1 MTDIVVMETS
11 KGTIEIEL
19 NRGRAPVTVKN
30 FVQYVNDGFFNG
42 LCFHRVIKRFMIQ
55 GGGFTPIGEHKKTR
69 DTIKIESRNGLKN
82 VKGSIAMARTS
93 DPDSASSQFF
103 INTADNTNLD
113 YPSFDGHGYTVFG
126 KVISGMNVV
135 DEIEGAST
143 STKMTPRGPMQDWP
157 KDEVCINKVSMK
169 EA

>member
-30 FVQYVNDGFFNG
+30 FVQYANDGFFNG
-42 LCFHRVIKRFMIQ
+42 LCFHRVIRGFMIQ
-55 GGGFTPIGEHKKTR
+55 GGGFTPTGEHKDGR
-69 DTIKIESRNGLKN
+69 DPIQIESRNGLKN
-82 VKGSIAMARTS
+82 ARGSIAMARTN
-93 DPDSASSQFF
+93 DPNSASSQFF
-103 INTADNTNLD
+103 INTADNTNLN

-126 KVISGMNVV
+126 KVISGLEVV
-135 DEIEGAST
+135 DEIERAST
-143 STKMTPRGPMQDWP
+143 GTKMSQHGPMQDWP
-157 KDEVCINKVSMK
+157 RDEICIDKVSMK

>member
-19 NRGRAPVTVKN
+19 NRGRAPITVKN
-30 FVQYVNDGFFNG
+30 FVQYVNDDFFNG

-55 GGGFTPIGEHKKTR
+55 GGGFTAEGEHRATR
-69 DTIKIESRNGLKN
+69 ANIQIESRNGLKN
-82 VKGSIAMARTS
+82 EKGTIAMARTS

-103 INTADNTNLD
+103 INTVNNANLN

-126 KVISGMNVV
+126 KVISGMEVV
-135 DEIEGAST
+135 EEIENSATGSN
-143 STKMTPRGPMQDWP
+143 MTPNGPMQDWP
-157 KDEVCINKVSMK
+157 KVDVVIVKATMK
-169 EA
+169 

>member
-42 LCFHRVIKRFMIQ
+42 LCFHRVIKSFMIQ
-55 GGGFTPIGEHKKTR
+55 GGGFTPLGEHKKTR
-69 DTIKIESRNGLKN
+69 DPIQIESRNGLKN
-82 VKGSIAMARTS
+82 ARGSIAMARTNN
-93 DPDSASSQFF
+93 PDSATSQFF
-103 INTADNTNLD
+103 INTADNANLD

-126 KVISGMNVV
+126 KVISGLDVV
-135 DEIEGAST
+135 DEIEGT
-143 STKMTPRGPMQDWP
+143 QTITTMTPNGPMQDWP
-157 KDEVCINKVSMK
+157 KETISINKVSMK
-169 EA
+169 ET